1 MLRRS
6 TGQGRGARSS
16 VFQTNKLAFA
26 VAFLL
31 VPWMQ
36 AASAADTPG
45 GPRRH
50 SSPEAAQQHGIH
62 NHHTPDHQHHHHQ
75 HQYSGN
81 DADRVIKVDEPY
93 APQVAWTEPG
103 DDSTHDTPYVVHKK
117 NQPLNFRH
125 PQHAANQIPERK
137 HTKNT
142 DNTNHNQHTNI
153 PSDASALATLA
164 PAQPVRAP
172 TPPRHLRPR
181 SADASGLSSPQ
192 VARSLEDW
200 EVEDFVLLA
209 TVDGDLF
216 ASDRRTGSELWRL
229 EVDQP
234 MIETKHYRAN
244 SSILDEDYQPID
256 HYIWAVEPNRDGGLY
271 VMIPDAGAGLMRTS
285 FTMKRLVEELSPFA
299 DEHPPV
305 VYTGDKKTTLITL
318 DAATGR
324 VLKWF
329 GSSGSHINQAE
340 SCLRPDI
347 LYNMD
352 STECSST
359 GTITLGRTEY
369 TVGIQRRDGR
379 PIATL
384 KYAEW
389 GPNNYDRDL
398 YHQYHTSLD
407 NRYITSQH
415 DGKVYAFDYR
425 HSQTPSSPKF
435 RQKFPAPVAR
445 VFDVCRPWDAPS
457 DSNPELVVLPQPP
470 MPSHDAEIARMRS
483 NSIFLNQTASGSWY
497 AMSGRVY
504 PLILDAP
511 VAKLSRDDWLDFAYQ
526 GIGTSASKTLVG
538 THFLEAFSPD
548 GRQPATLPAG
558 YLERDVDDMDIND
571 SYFHELLPTEPQDVG
586 LIDKVKLLPQS
597 AINSIID
604 FVSNPT
610 LILMIVIV
618 LIYNVSN
625 LRRSYQ
631 HFRAK
636 DFFRSFVD
644 SKGKAKVTTPS
655 DADIDGQVAFEAAE
669 FGVDV
674 DGKRQDVA
682 EVGPVE
688 DVLPAPT
695 AREVP
700 PLHPPPE
707 PQPVPQ
713 EVDVAQA
720 VVDEANAASPEKKKK
735 AHRGRRGGAKHRK
748 GKGKDIPPST
758 NDDTV
763 TPKPVDDEVS
773 NIITMGGDARTRGVE
788 PNVQVVQP
796 NDMQSVVSSVIRM
809 GNIEVNTEE
818 QLGSGSNG
826 TLVFAGKFDGR
837 DVAVKRMLIH
847 FYDIASQETRLLR
860 ESDDHPNGKFDIASG
875 GEWFV
880 LIYLGDSDTIL
891 LSAKPRWLSLHRP

>member
-1 MLRRS
+1 MLGRS
-6 TGQGRGARSS
+6 TGPGQGQRSS
-16 VFQTNKLAFA
+16 GSQSNKLALA
-26 VAFLL
+26 VALLL

-36 AASAADTPG
+36 AASAAKPPG
-45 GPRRH
+45 AANRPTT
-50 SSPEAAQQHGIH
+50 PEAAQQ
-62 NHHTPDHQHHHHQ
+62 PYPHHQ
-75 HQYSGN
+75 HQDRYRHEGS
-81 DADRVIKVDEPY
+81 DASHIVSSKDDDRTL
-93 APQVAWTEPG
+93 PQVAWVG
-103 DDSTHDTPYVVHKK
+103 LDDDRALDTPYVVHQRK
-117 NQPLNFRH
+117 QPSSSNH
-125 PQHAANQIPERK
+125 PQHVANRVPESEHALNNNNNNK
-137 HTKNT
+137 
-142 DNTNHNQHTNI
+142 DNNRNTNI

-164 PAQPVRAP
+164 PAQAVRAP
-172 TPPRHLRPR
+172 NPPRHLRPR
-181 SADASGLSSPQ
+181 SIDASGLSSPQ

-244 SSILDEDYQPID
+244 SSVLDEDYQPID

-299 DEHPPV
+299 DEEPPV

-340 SCLRPDI
+340 SCLRPDT
-347 LYNMD
+347 LYKMD

-389 GPNNYDRDL
+389 GPNNYDKDL

-415 DGKVYAFDYR
+415 DGKVYAFDYN
-425 HSQTPSSPKF
+425 HAQTPSSPKF

-470 MPSHDAEIARMRS
+470 MPSHDADVARMRS

-511 VAKLSRDDWLDFAYQ
+511 VAKISHDDWLDFAYQ

-538 THFLEAFSPD
+538 THFLEALSTH
-548 GRQPATLPAG
+548 GHHPATLPAG
-558 YLERDVDDMDIND
+558 SLDRGVDDLDNND
-571 SYFHELLPTEPQDVG
+571 SYLHELLPAEPHDIG
-586 LIDKVKLLPQS
+586 FFERVKLLPQS
-597 AINSIID
+597 AANSVID

-610 LILMIVIV
+610 LILIFVIFI
-618 LIYNVSN
+618 IYNGNN

-631 HFRAK
+631 HFRARDLFQTL
-636 DFFRSFVD
+636 DF
-644 SKGKAKVTTPS
+644 KGRTVLNP
-655 DADIDGQVAFEAAE
+655 AAE
-669 FGVDV
+669 ADVDDQVKINAPEYVVDV
-674 DGKRQDVA
+674 NGDRVDAA
-682 EVGPVE
+682 ERRSDEGELP
-688 DVLPAPT
+688 PAP
-695 AREVP
+695 AGREVP
-700 PLHPPPE
+700 VRIQPAPE
-707 PQPVPQ
+707 PQLVP
-713 EVDVAQA
+713 EAEEA
-720 VVDEANAASPEKKKK
+720 HLAVDEANIVSPEKKKK
-735 AHRGRRGGAKHRK
+735 AHRGRRGGIKHRK
-748 GKGKDIPPST
+748 GKGKDVPPSQ
-758 NDDTV
+758 DDTP

-773 NIITMGGDARTRGVE
+773 NIITMGGEARARGVE

-796 NDMQSVVSSVIRM
+796 NDMQSVGNSVIRM
-809 GNIEVNTEE
+809 GNIEVNTEI

-860 ESDDHPNGKFDIASG
+860 ESDDHPNGKSDIA
-875 GEWFV
+875 E
-880 LIYLGDSDTIL
+880 
-891 LSAKPRWLSLHRP
+891 